1 MLNQLADIGEPIM
14 RQRLFTALRPHPK
27 SADAAFQFS
36 RRRSVSAFSLLE
48 MSIVL
53 LILGVLAAGGLTV
66 GSIVLEQQ
74 ANSATNDKL
83 DVLQQALVDFVKDQN
98 RLPCVAPLDALP
110 ASGTFGVELAA
121 GGCLAAT
128 DTGSGTSRAVSG
140 ANIVRIGAVP
150 TRTLGLKDDAA
161 SDEFG
166 NRFLYAVTE
175 ALTTSNLTTG
185 FPAATVNGQIIVLD
199 RAGNNITNAASFI
212 LLSHG
217 PDGKGGLRHLKP
229 GTLTSPPVACGTS
242 ANLDVQNCDVTTTG
256 TTVADLVTFRDSRF
270 NNGSVT
276 NQFFDDFTRFM
287 PKFRLVAAASSTPS
301 LWGNTGDNIFSV
313 GNDNNT
319 ATGLVGMGTTLPT
332 VLLTLGAN
340 PVATL
345 GAGELL
351 QLGRTTD
358 AFLTAADGTARGI
371 FGTSSGVPFV
381 GSQSSHD
388 FVLRSNNIER
398 MRITSAGNVG
408 IGATAPVN
416 RLAVLGEG
424 TGIAQLG
431 SSGCGGNFAGLTL
444 GQVAAA
450 SCNSYTIAS
459 QGADLFINR
468 PTGAALRFRE
478 NNSATNEIF
487 ITATNHRMH
496 IGPIDATFTANPT
509 DQLQVNGTIFADN
522 FTIPSDARLKHDIT
536 PVFLGEGLEILAG
549 LNPVSFKWNE
559 GNRADI
565 GLIAQEVEKVLPTAV
580 SKTNSGFLR
589 VAYDKLILPVIVA
602 VRELAAKFEKL
613 SADFTALAQRQS
625 ALEKRLAALEAENAA
640 LRKEVNNLEAVGGK
654 N

>member
-1 MLNQLADIGEPIM
+1 
-14 RQRLFTALRPHPK
+14 
-27 SADAAFQFS
+27 
-36 RRRSVSAFSLLE
+36 
-48 MSIVL
+48 
-53 LILGVLAAGGLTV
+53 
-66 GSIVLEQQ
+66 
-74 ANSATNDKL
+74 
-83 DVLQQALVDFVKDQN
+83 
-98 RLPCVAPLDALP
+98 
-110 ASGTFGVELAA
+110 
-121 GGCLAAT
+121 
-128 DTGSGTSRAVSG
+128 
-140 ANIVRIGAVP
+140 
-150 TRTLGLKDDAA
+150 
-161 SDEFG
+161 
-166 NRFLYAVTE
+166 
-175 ALTTSNLTTG
+175 
-185 FPAATVNGQIIVLD
+185 VLD

-217 PDGKGGLRHLKP
+217 PDGKGGLRHLNP
-229 GTLTSPPVACGTS
+229 GTLTSPPVACGAST
-242 ANLDVQNCDVTTTG
+242 NLDVQNCDVTTTG
-256 TTVADLVTFRDSRF
+256 TTAANLVTFRDSRF
-270 NNGSVT
+270 NNGSVA

-371 FGTSSGVPFV
+371 FGTSSGIPFV

-431 SSGCGGNFAGLTL
+431 SSGCGGNYSGLTL
-444 GQVAAA
+444 GQTTAPACGNYNIL
-450 SCNSYTIAS
+450 SSPTDQTLY
-459 QGADLFINR
+459 INR

-478 NNSATNEIF
+478 NNADQMF
-487 ITATNHRMH
+487 IIGGGNVH

-509 DQLQVNGTIFADN
+509 DRLEVNGTIFANN

-536 PVFLGEGLEILAG
+536 PIFAGEGLKILAG
-549 LNPVSFKWNE
+549 LSPVSFKWNE

-565 GLIAQEVEKVLPTAV
+565 GLIAQEVEKVLPAAV

-640 LRKEVNNLEAVGGK
+640 LRKEVKNLEAVGVK